1 MSSSSLEGV
10 KQRLSGTGSV
20 NGVTTFGGLAGGTLG
35 ELSDYHCCKPEGLA
49 GGMPAM
55 REMCSLLSCQLED
68 CTFGRPGGGGHQGW
82 ATRLGLGA
90 GPSRACICLLVAPGG
105 RAGTSLGLPLPLREK
120 ASLELDSQQ
129 L

>member
-68 CTFGRPGGGGHQGW
+68 CTFGRPGGGG
-82 ATRLGLGA
+82 
-90 GPSRACICLLVAPGG
+90 APGVG
-105 RAGTSLGLPLPLREK
+105 NKAGTGSWPLESLYLPPGGSWREGRDQPGPPTS
-120 ASLELDSQQ
+120 AEGEGVFRT
-129 L
+129 

>member
-68 CTFGRPGGGGHQGW
+68 CTFGRPGGGGGTRGGQQGW
-82 ATRLGLGA
+82 DWELAPREPVSASWWLLEGGQ
-90 GPSRACICLLVAPGG
+90 GPAW
-105 RAGTSLGLPLPLREK
+105 
-120 ASLELDSQQ
+120 ASHFR
-129 L
+129 